1 MRSKNGNIYLIHS
14 WTYLF
19 SPFENTF
26 NTPGISF
33 NLPGAS
39 AANPSRNIYGFI
51 FFLTLPIFASLE
63 REGEGSRKCCNLPFT
78 FFIFIYKVNSYL
90 GGTLYL
96 LIMLAIFTLFFI
108 ERASET
114 SATDP
119 PQVSARQIRN
129 KDLPAKSKP
138 FGDCQIE
145 VDILSLTVMKEDT
158 CEDCEFLSC
167 LAYLNPDFCKIYQP
181 DLGYVYLGN
190 MGEDDLK
197 LNVAVMKCYEGS
209 SSTGGSIVVVINSV
223 KVLKPKAVFCVGSCS
238 GLNVTKVSLGDVVV
252 LKKLVTYAFSKVTEN
267 GIEEL
272 GVKVPLKPHLS
283 KLILSAGEGW
293 KPPLK
298 DPGTLEIRIHRGTF
312 LSGPEVI
319 NNHKGCNA
327 LIERFPE
334 AVAIEREG
342 EGKFLGQLLC

>member
-1 MRSKNGNIYLIHS
+1 M
-14 WTYLF
+14 
-19 SPFENTF
+19 
-26 NTPGISF
+26 
-33 NLPGAS
+33 
-39 AANPSRNIYGFI
+39 
-51 FFLTLPIFASLE
+51 
-63 REGEGSRKCCNLPFT
+63 
-78 FFIFIYKVNSYL
+78 

-96 LIMLAIFTLFFI
+96 LIRLAIFILFFI
-108 ERASET
+108 ESASET

-145 VDILSLTVMKEDT
+145 VDILLLTVMKEDT

-167 LAYLNPDFCKIYQP
+167 LAYLNPDFCKIHHP
-181 DLGYVYLGN
+181 DLGYVYLGD

-197 LNVAVMKCYEGS
+197 LNVAVMKCCEGS
-209 SSTGGSIVVVINSV
+209 SSTGGSIVVVTNAV

-238 GLNVTKVSLGDVVV
+238 GLDVTKVSLGDVVV
-252 LKKLVTYAFSKVTEN
+252 LKKLVTYAFSEVTEN
-267 GIEEL
+267 GIKER

-298 DPGTLEIRIHRGTF
+298 DPGTLEVRMHRGTF

-319 NNHKGCNA
+319 NNHKRCSA

-334 AVAIEREG
+334 AVAIERES

>member
-1 MRSKNGNIYLIHS
+1 M
-14 WTYLF
+14 
-19 SPFENTF
+19 
-26 NTPGISF
+26 
-33 NLPGAS
+33 
-39 AANPSRNIYGFI
+39 
-51 FFLTLPIFASLE
+51 
-63 REGEGSRKCCNLPFT
+63 
-78 FFIFIYKVNSYL
+78 IFI
-90 GGTLYL
+90 
-96 LIMLAIFTLFFI
+96 LFFI
-108 ERASET
+108 ESASET

-119 PQVSARQIRN
+119 PQVIARQIRN

-145 VDILSLTVMKEDT
+145 VDILLLTVMKEDT

-167 LAYLNPDFCKIYQP
+167 LAYLNPDFCKIHHP
-181 DLGYVYLGN
+181 DLGYVYLGD

-209 SSTGGSIVVVINSV
+209 SSAGGSIVVVINAV
-223 KVLKPKAVFCVGSCS
+223 KVLKPKAVFCVVLKPKAVFCVGSCS

-272 GVKVPLKPHLS
+272 GVKVPLKPHIS

-298 DPGTLEIRIHRGTF
+298 DPGTFEVKIHRGTF
-312 LSGPEVI
+312 LSGPEVV
-319 NNHKGCNA
+319 NNHMRCNA

-342 EGKFLGQLLC
+342 EGKFLGQLSVHEFNSILL

>member
-1 MRSKNGNIYLIHS
+1 MPCWKGRGRGVENVAICLV
-14 WTYLF
+14 LF
-19 SPFENTF
+19 SY
-26 NTPGISF
+26 SF
-33 NLPGAS
+33 
-39 AANPSRNIYGFI
+39 IK
-51 FFLTLPIFASLE
+51 T
-63 REGEGSRKCCNLPFT
+63 
-78 FFIFIYKVNSYL
+78 VNSYL

-96 LIMLAIFTLFFI
+96 LIRLAIFILFFI
-108 ERASET
+108 ESASET

-119 PQVSARQIRN
+119 PQVIARQIRN

-138 FGDCQIE
+138 FDDCQIQ
-145 VDILSLTVMKEDT
+145 VDILLLTVMKEDT
-158 CEDCEFLSC
+158 CDDCEFLSC
-167 LAYLNPDFCKIYQP
+167 LAYLNPDFCKIYHP
-181 DLGYVYLGN
+181 DLGYVYLGD

-209 SSTGGSIVVVINSV
+209 SSTGGSIVVVINAV

-283 KLILSAGEGW
+283 KLILGAGDGW
-293 KPPLK
+293 TPPLK
-298 DPGTLEIRIHRGTF
+298 DPGALEVKIHRGTF

-319 NNHKGCNA
+319 NNHKRCNA

>member
-1 MRSKNGNIYLIHS
+1 MLQCAFYL
-14 WTYLF
+14 
-19 SPFENTF
+19 
-26 NTPGISF
+26 
-33 NLPGAS
+33 
-39 AANPSRNIYGFI
+39 
-51 FFLTLPIFASLE
+51 
-63 REGEGSRKCCNLPFT
+63 
-78 FFIFIYKVNSYL
+78 FIFIYKVNSYCNV
-90 GGTLYL
+90 TPYI
-96 LIMLAIFTLFFI
+96 LIRLAIFFFFFFI
-108 ERASET
+108 ETPSKD

-119 PQVSARQIRN
+119 PEVIALQIR
-129 KDLPAKSKP
+129 KEDLPPTSKD
-138 FGDCQIE
+138 FDDCQIQ
-145 VDILSLTVMKEDT
+145 VDILLLTVMKADT
-158 CEDCEFLSC
+158 SEDCEFLSC
-167 LAYLNPDFCKIYQP
+167 LAHLNPGFCKIHHP
-181 DLGYVYLGN
+181 DLGYVYLGD

-209 SSTGGSIVVVINSV
+209 SSAGGSLVVVINAV

-283 KLILSAGEGW
+283 KLILSAGDGW

-298 DPGTLEIRIHRGTF
+298 DPRALEVKIHRGTF

-319 NNHKGCNA
+319 NNHKRCNA

-334 AVAIEREG
+334 AVAIEQEG
-342 EGKFLGQLLC
+342 EGKFLSLQFMC

>member
-1 MRSKNGNIYLIHS
+1 M
-14 WTYLF
+14 
-19 SPFENTF
+19 
-26 NTPGISF
+26 
-33 NLPGAS
+33 AS
-39 AANPSRNIYGFI
+39 CWKGRGRGVEKVAIC
-51 FFLTLPIFASLE
+51 LLH
-63 REGEGSRKCCNLPFT
+63 

-96 LIMLAIFTLFFI
+96 LIRLVISILFFI
-108 ERASET
+108 ESASET
-114 SATDP
+114 SAADP
-119 PQVSARQIRN
+119 PQVIARQIRN

-138 FGDCQIE
+138 FDDCQIQ
-145 VDILSLTVMKEDT
+145 VDILLLTVMKEDT

-181 DLGYVYLGN
+181 DLGYVYLGD

-209 SSTGGSIVVVINSV
+209 SSTGGSIVVVINAV

-272 GVKVPLKPHLS
+272 GVKVPLKPHIS

-298 DPGTLEIRIHRGTF
+298 DPGTLEVKIHRGTF

-319 NNHKGCNA
+319 NNHKRCNA

>member
-1 MRSKNGNIYLIHS
+1 MRCWKGRGRGVENVAIYL
-14 WTYLF
+14 L
-19 SPFENTF
+19 
-26 NTPGISF
+26 
-33 NLPGAS
+33 L
-39 AANPSRNIYGFI
+39 
-51 FFLTLPIFASLE
+51 
-63 REGEGSRKCCNLPFT
+63 

-96 LIMLAIFTLFFI
+96 LIRLAIFILFFI
-108 ERASET
+108 ESASET

-145 VDILSLTVMKEDT
+145 VDILLLTVMKEDT

-167 LAYLNPDFCKIYQP
+167 LAYLNPDFCKIHHP
-181 DLGYVYLGN
+181 DLGYVYLGD

-209 SSTGGSIVVVINSV
+209 SSTGGSIVVVTNAV

-272 GVKVPLKPHLS
+272 GVKVPLKPHIS
-283 KLILSAGEGW
+283 KLISKCW
-293 KPPLK
+293 
-298 DPGTLEIRIHRGTF
+298 
-312 LSGPEVI
+312 
-319 NNHKGCNA
+319 
-327 LIERFPE
+327 
-334 AVAIEREG
+334 
-342 EGKFLGQLLC
+342 